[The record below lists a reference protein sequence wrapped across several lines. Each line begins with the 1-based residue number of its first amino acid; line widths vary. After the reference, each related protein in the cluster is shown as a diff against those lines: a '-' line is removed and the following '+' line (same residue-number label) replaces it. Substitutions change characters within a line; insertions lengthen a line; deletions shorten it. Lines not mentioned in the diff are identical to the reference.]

1 MEVPFF
7 NPTIPSLV
15 GSTLFAQSISDTSR
29 KILDLLENIFHYDCS
44 IQEVLTETDIQ
55 ATLKTLDEFVK
66 EIDEHNNKTLHIA
79 LENLNNVIEEIHTI
93 LNQIQSD
100 CEYHKTK
107 YFSYY
112 RKLDLSN
119 YCNTIKKKNKVL
131 DKRFNLLIQII
142 QINKNDIKVNN

>member
-1 MEVPFF
+1 MEVTFF

-29 KILDLLENIFHYDCS
+29 KILDLVENLFHYDCS

-79 LENLNNVIEEIHTI
+79 LENLNMIIEEIHTE
-93 LNQIQSD
+93 LNQISSD

-107 YFSYY
+107 YFSNY

-119 YCNTIKKKNKVL
+119 YCNNIKKKSKVL

-142 QINKNDIKVNN
+142 QINKNENKKD

>member
-1 MEVPFF
+1 MEVTFL
-7 NPTIPSLV
+7 NPTISSLV

-29 KILDLLENIFHYDCS
+29 KILDLVENIFNYDYN
-44 IQEVLTETDIQ
+44 IKEVLSETDIQ

-66 EIDEHNNKTLHIA
+66 EIDEQNNKTLHIA
-79 LENLNNVIEEIHTI
+79 LENLNIIIEEIHTT
-93 LNQIQSD
+93 LNLIHIE

-107 YFSYY
+107 YFSGY

-119 YCNTIKKKNKVL
+119 FCNTIKKKNKIL

-142 QINKNDIKVNN
+142 QINKNNTE